1 MRTISRR
8 GFVGSAAAIA
18 AGTAFAPRLLFGQDA
33 QQPAMVVQGR
43 AGAAGAKIAT
53 QKLRGGVYALTGSG
67 GNIAVFTGRDGKV
80 MIDAGISTSHPQIV
94 AAMDALGTE
103 PVTQLINTHWHWDHT
118 DGNEAWHAA
127 GAMIL
132 AQEKTKARLSAPQT
146 IALFGATFP
155 AAPAGALPKLTFG
168 EEHRVKLNGLTLEMK
183 HYAPAHTDTDI
194 SVWFAEADVLH
205 TGDTW
210 FNGFYPFF
218 DYSTGGNID
227 GMIKAADWN
236 LARSGAET
244 IIVPGHGPVGD
255 RKQLQE
261 YRDVLARSRDKVAAL
276 KAQGKTVAEVV
287 AARPT
292 AETDAK
298 YGGGFMKPE
307 VFVGLVYQGV

>member
-1 MRTISRR
+1 
-8 GFVGSAAAIA
+8 
-18 AGTAFAPRLLFGQDA
+18 
-33 QQPAMVVQGR
+33 MVVQGR
-43 AGAAGAKIAT
+43 AGAASAKIAT

-67 GNIAVFTGRDGKV
+67 GNIAVFTGKDGKV
-80 MIDAGISTSHPQIV
+80 LIDAGISTSHPQL
-94 AAMDALGTE
+94 ASAMDAIGAE
-103 PVTQLINTHWHWDHT
+103 PVTHLINTHWHWDHT
-118 DGNEAWHAA
+118 DGNEGWHAA
-127 GAMIL
+127 GATIL
-132 AQEKTKARLSAPQT
+132 AQEKTKARLSTPQT

-168 EEHRVKLNGLTLEMK
+168 EEHQVKLNGLTLQMK

-194 SVWFAEADVLH
+194 SVWFAEADVMH

-210 FNGFYPFF
+210 FNGSYPFF

-244 IIVPGHGPVGD
+244 IIVPGHGPIGD

-276 KAQGKTVAEVV
+276 KAQGKTVAEVI

-298 YGGGFMKPE
+298 YGGGFMKPD

>member
-1 MRTISRR
+1 MRMISRR
-8 GFVGSAAAIA
+8 GFVGSAAGA
-18 AGTAFAPRLLFGQDA
+18 AFAPRFAFAQDT
-33 QQPAMVVQGR
+33 QQPTMVVQGR
-43 AGAAGAKIAT
+43 AGAASAKIAT

-67 GNIAVFTGRDGKV
+67 GNIAVFTGKDGKV
-80 MIDAGISTSHPQIV
+80 LIDAGISTSHPQL
-94 AAMDALGTE
+94 ASAMDAIGAE
-103 PVTQLINTHWHWDHT
+103 PVTHLINTHWHWDHT
-118 DGNEAWHAA
+118 DGNEGWHAA
-127 GAMIL
+127 GATIL
-132 AQEKTKARLSAPQT
+132 AQEKTKARLSTPQT

-168 EEHRVKLNGLTLEMK
+168 EEHQVKLNGLTLQMK

-194 SVWFAEADVLH
+194 SVWFAEADVMH

-210 FNGFYPFF
+210 FNGSYPFF

-244 IIVPGHGPVGD
+244 IIVPGHGPIGD

-276 KAQGKTVAEVV
+276 KAQGKTVAEVI

-298 YGGGFMKPE
+298 YGGGFMKPD